1 MCVASVGHLEVLL
14 LFQVEPTRT
23 WSAEQVNVQ
32 LRTSLSWAE
41 ERLRDLLT
49 RGMLEI
55 DENGRTFRLARLD
68 ASMQADLEAL
78 AVAYRV
84 RRVAVISEIYA
95 KPNEKL
101 RT

>member
-1 MCVASVGHLEVLL
+1 
-14 LFQVEPTRT
+14 
-23 WSAEQVNVQ
+23 
-32 LRTSLSWAE
+32 
-41 ERLRDLLT
+41 
-49 RGMLEI
+49 MLEI